1 MQFRKRIVPGG
12 AARLQIWEGPRAGPW
27 WVRLP
32 LSSARYQK
40 RQMTPLFLTGLTSGA
55 TLRFFPWQIGR
66 KLKQYATIELSF
78 EGHDQ
83 LEKLIGRHPFPC

>member
-1 MQFRKRIVPGG
+1 
-12 AARLQIWEGPRAGPW
+12 
-27 WVRLP
+27 
-32 LSSARYQK
+32 
-40 RQMTPLFLTGLTSGA
+40 MTPLFLTGLTSGA